1 MLWLVRTT
9 PGAYDTTRR
18 RSRASGLLWGYGALM
33 LRPRARV
40 GRAPTVLRLR
50 GLLPRL
56 VPGLVIGVLLVVA
69 GCGSDD
75 SEAKADEPSKAA
87 LECREQWKDL
97 EADVEG
103 RETQTYPS
111 ALAPR
116 WNGIVAAVDYYAAG
130 ATADDCGK
138 TIEDAEEGHRR
149 ADGLRGQAAPFDM
162 ERRLAAVKEDA
173 EAYADGSPPPAPKPS
188 PAKKGKKAKKPP
200 RPPKPADIEAALATL
215 TKQAPLATEQQ
226 EPAWQQATGRGPRR
240 HGRGEEGA
248 QGHGL
253 HLQGE
258 QGLPHGLSSAGGDP
272 PGPEGI
278 RGLTAQDAVRRR

>member
-1 MLWLVRTT
+1 
-9 PGAYDTTRR
+9 
-18 RSRASGLLWGYGALM
+18 M

-50 GLLPRL
+50 RL
-56 VPGLVIGVLLVVA
+56 VPGMVPGLVIGVLLVVA

-111 ALAPR
+111 ALAPK
-116 WNGIVAAVDYYAAG
+116 WNGIVVAVDHYAAG
-130 ATADDCGK
+130 ATAEDCGS
-138 TIEDAEEGHRR
+138 TIE
-149 ADGLRGQAAPFDM
+149 QVKKNIAALTAFSAKLLPFDM

-173 EAYADGSPPPAPKPS
+173 EAYANAPRPPAPKPS
-188 PAKKGKKAKKPP
+188 PAKKGKKAKQPP
-200 RPPKPADIEAALATL
+200 RPPKPADIEAALKTL

-226 EPAWQQATGRGPRR
+226 EPAWQQARAGDISDTAVVKKALKDMAFISKESKAYRTASAALAEIRQALKAS
-240 HGRGEEGA
+240 EG
-248 QGHGL
+248 
-253 HLQGE
+253 
-258 QGLPHGLSSAGGDP
+258 
-272 PGPEGI
+272 
-278 RGLTAQDAVRRR
+278 